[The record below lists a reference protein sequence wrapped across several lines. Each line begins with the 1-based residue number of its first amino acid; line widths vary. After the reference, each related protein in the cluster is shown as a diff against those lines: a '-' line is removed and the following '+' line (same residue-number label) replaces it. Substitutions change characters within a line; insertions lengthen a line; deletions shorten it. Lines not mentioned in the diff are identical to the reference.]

1 MLNPH
6 ALSRAGLGLALVT
19 GFAFAAPAMADS
31 SESAPVVAPAATV
44 APAAPVAAVPV
55 TPAAAATAPDAV
67 AMSAPA
73 DAPVPISGVEA
84 RILTGAE
91 VVQDITPY
99 TMTEAD
105 REIAAKVIDIL
116 AADNKLRGR
125 IAVSVLNGEVLLSG
139 KVKSVPMIYRAVELS
154 RRVVSDGK
162 VNVDNLWRG

>member
-1 MLNPH
+1 MPSPSFLRK
-6 ALSRAGLGLALVT
+6 AGLALAVACSF
-19 GFAFAAPAMADS
+19 GFAPAVFADS
-31 SESAPVVAPAATV
+31 SESAPVAAPA
-44 APAAPVAAVPV
+44 
-55 TPAAAATAPDAV
+55 PAAAAVATAV
-67 AMSAPA
+67 AAPPVVATSAPA
-73 DAPVPISGVEA
+73 GEPAPIAGVEA
-84 RILTGAE
+84 QVLTGAE

-125 IAVSVLNGEVLLSG
+125 IAVSVLDGKVLLSG

-154 RRVVSDGK
+154 RRVVSPGK